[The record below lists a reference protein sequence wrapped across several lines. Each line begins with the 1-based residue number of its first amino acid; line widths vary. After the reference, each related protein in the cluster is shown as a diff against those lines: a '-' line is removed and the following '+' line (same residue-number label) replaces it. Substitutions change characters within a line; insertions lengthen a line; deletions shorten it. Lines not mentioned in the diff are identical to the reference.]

1 MDVRAL
7 GVGRGGRRRRLIGQE
22 TRLGHAQPWG
32 RAADRGERASILS
45 LCVCACG
52 SFCRKRGVCAWS

>member
-7 GVGRGGRRRRLIGQE
+7 GVGRGRRRRLIGQE

-32 RAADRGERASILS
+32 RAAASGEGASILS
-45 LCVCACG
+45 LRVCVCG
-52 SFCRKRGVCAWS
+52 FFCRKPGVCAWS